1 MIIYTVIGGWNYE
14 GEVVDSIQLFYSLKS
29 AEQYATEL
37 TTPTAGEERSR
48 YDYAEIRE
56 LTVTP

>member
-1 MIIYTVIGGWNYE
+1 MIIYTVIGGWNFE
-14 GEVVDSIQLFYSLKS
+14 GEDVDSIQLFYSLKS

-37 TTPTAGEERSR
+37 TTPTDDGKRSR
-48 YDYAEIRE
+48 YHYAEIRE